1 MTDTAL
7 SKNATDDTSADAI
20 DFEAA
25 AAKVDDEPL
34 TSNQRDLTGHRHWLI
49 ASLCVAYSVFHLLVM
64 NVYPL
69 ETWAYRLSHLGG
81 GLVLGY
87 LLYSAATFHGGSQ
100 NARWSPVSLLVL
112 GLAGAGIIYG
122 CIGVA
127 AIWING
133 TWLGETLPPR
143 WAMDSFGLPLVI
155 GTALAIAH
163 GWLFPNPNRRQFAL
177 ADILLACAAI
187 AAIAYLI
194 FFARQLQLRAGM
206 PMALPGD
213 MWAAV
218 TGVLL
223 IIELT
228 RRLAGLALVI
238 IAGVFVAYAFLGPWL
253 PGIFQHRGYD
263 AKRFFSYIFTDNG
276 ILAAPIAISSTYIIL
291 FVIFAAFLQ
300 ATRVG
305 EYFVNLA
312 FAAAGHRRGGPA
324 KVAIFASGLMGMI
337 NGTSAGNVVATG
349 SLTIP
354 MMKKVGY
361 KPQTSA
367 AVEAAASTG
376 GQIMPPIMGAGAFI
390 MAEITG
396 IAYMEIVYAA
406 IIPALIYFLSVY
418 FMVDLAAKKAD
429 MRGLPR
435 DMLPKLDA
443 LLKQVYLFSPIVV
456 LIAALFMG
464 YSVIRCGTL
473 AMVTAAVVSWLTP
486 HAMGPAR
493 LFKALEMGARMALQL
508 VAVCATA
515 GIIVGV
521 IALTGIGSRFST
533 VLLSL
538 ADQSQFLALFFA
550 MVVSIILG
558 MGMPTT
564 AAYAVAASVI
574 APGVI
579 NLGVEPLVA
588 HLFIFYF
595 AVMSAITPPVALAAY
610 AGSALAGSDPIRT
623 SVESFR
629 IGLSAFVVPYMFFFS
644 PAMLLDGTGL
654 EIAHVAITA
663 AIGVYL
669 LSCAVQ
675 GWFVGHAGPL
685 ARAALL
691 CAGLTMIAGG
701 WTTDAIGLG
710 IAVAVFLFQ
719 RSLGNSAP
727 PAQEGGRTRIDRPA
741 PNGLAPQAVIWLAGR
756 AGDGMRVRR
765 GVGASHELGRIQPLG
780 KTHRRL
786 GG

>member
-1 MTDTAL
+1 MTTSPNTPEQNKEEKGSASLIEEQTARAL
-7 SKNATDDTSADAI
+7 
-20 DFEAA
+20 
-25 AAKVDDEPL
+25 VDEEPR
-34 TSNQRDLTGHRHWLI
+34 SGNQRDFTGARNMLV
-49 ASLCVAYSVFHLLVM
+49 SCMCVAYTVFHLLVM
-64 NVYPL
+64 NVFPL
-69 ETWAYRLSHLGG
+69 ETWAYRLIHVGG
-81 GLVLGY
+81 GLFLGF
-87 LLYSAATFHGGSQ
+87 LLFGATSMSMQ
-100 NARWSPVSLLVL
+100 DEQKSKRTLLGAGLLAL
-112 GLAGAGIIYG
+112 GGAGILYG
-122 CIGVA
+122 AAGVA

-133 TWLGETLPPR
+133 SLLGNALPPA
-143 WAMDSFGLPLVI
+143 WALSSFGLPLVL
-155 GTALAIAH
+155 GTALTILH
-163 GWLFPNPNRRQFAL
+163 GWTFPHTDRTRFSPG
-177 ADILLACAAI
+177 DVLLAVAAI
-187 AAIAYLI
+187 ACTGYLI

-218 TGVLL
+218 TGVML

-228 RRLAGLALVI
+228 RRLAGLALVG

-253 PGIFQHRGYD
+253 PGIFEHRGYD

-276 ILAAPIAISSTYIIL
+276 VLGAPIAISSTYIIL
-291 FVIFAAFLQ
+291 FVVFAAFLQ
-300 ATRVG
+300 TTRVG

-361 KPQTSA
+361 RPQTAA

-396 IAYMEIVYAA
+396 IPYMDIVWAA
-406 IIPALIYFLSVY
+406 IIPAILYFISVY
-418 FMVDLAAKKAD
+418 FMVDLAAKKAN

-435 DMLPKLDA
+435 DQLPKLGM
-443 LLKQVYLFSPIVV
+443 LLRQVYLFTPIIV
-456 LIAALFMG
+456 LIYALFAG

-473 AMVTAAVVSWLTP
+473 AMMTAAVVSWLTP
-486 HAMGPAR
+486 YRMGPR
-493 LFKALEMGARMALQL
+493 QLFHALDIGARMVLQL

-533 VLLSL
+533 VLLTL
-538 ADQSQFLALFFA
+538 ADQSQILALFFA
-550 MVVSIILG
+550 MVVSIVLG

-574 APGVI
+574 APGVV

-610 AGSALAGSDPIRT
+610 AGSALAGSDPVKT

-629 IGLSAFVVPYMFFFS
+629 IGLAAFVVPYMFFFS
-644 PAMLLDGTGL
+644 PAMLLHGTAL
-654 EIAHVAITA
+654 EIVHVAVTA
-663 AIGVYL
+663 VVGVYF

-675 GWFVGHAGPL
+675 GWFLGHASAIIRLGL
-685 ARAALL
+685 AV
-691 CAGLTMIAGG
+691 AGLTMIAGG
-701 WTTDAIGLG
+701 WLTDGIGLA
-710 IAVAVFLFQ
+710 IAVVLVVLQ
-719 RSLGNSAP
+719 KKLVSA
-727 PAQEGGRTRIDRPA
+727 ADVA
-741 PNGLAPQAVIWLAGR
+741 H
-756 AGDGMRVRR
+756 
-765 GVGASHELGRIQPLG
+765 GAD
-780 KTHRRL
+780 
-786 GG
+786 